1 VFDFIAGLFSKDMGI
16 DLGTA
21 YTVVY
26 VRGKGI
32 VISEPSVVAI
42 QRATREIIAVGEEAK
57 KMLGKT
63 PQDIEAIKPM
73 KSGVIADFEV
83 TRMMLRYFMS
93 KVHGRKTM
101 FKPRVIVCVPA
112 GITEVER
119 RAVVDATLQAGAREA
134 YLIEEPLAAAIGAG
148 LPIHEPRGNMV
159 LDIGGGRAEVA
170 VISLG
175 GIVVRES
182 IKVAGDEM
190 DSAIIEYMNKAH
202 ELIIGEQMAETIK
215 KTIGNVDDDMEEVYM
230 EVKGRDLRDGVPRVK
245 EISSSEIREV
255 LKPVAQKIVDAVRM
269 VLERTPPELSADIID
284 RGIVMTGGTSLLK
297 GLDKMISKGIG
308 VPAYLSEDPMYC
320 VALGAGRVL
329 EELDTLRRVLLSV
342 KRGEE

>member
-1 VFDFIAGLFSKDMGI
+1 MFDFLAGLFSKDMGI

-26 VRGKGI
+26 VRGKG
-32 VISEPSVVAI
+32 VVVSEPSVVAI
-42 QRATREIIAVGEEAK
+42 QKATREIIAVGEEAK
-57 KMLGKT
+57 KMVGKT

-73 KSGVIADFEV
+73 KNGVIADFEV
-83 TRMMLRYFMS
+83 TKMMLRYFMS
-93 KVHGRKTM
+93 RVHGRRGL
-101 FKPRVIVCVPA
+101 FRPRVIVCVPS

-148 LPIHEPRGNMV
+148 LPIHEPRGNMI
-159 LDIGGGRAEVA
+159 LDIGGGRTEVA

-190 DSAIIEYMNKAH
+190 DNTIIEYMSKAH

-215 KTIGNVDDDMEEVYM
+215 KTIGNVDDDLDEMVM

-255 LKPVAQKIVDAVRM
+255 LKPVAQRIVEAVRT
-269 VLERTPPELSADIID
+269 VLEQTPPELSADIID

-297 GLDKMISKGIG
+297 GLDKLISKEVG
-308 VPAYLSEDPMYC
+308 VPAYLSDDPMYC
-320 VALGAGRVL
+320 VALGAGKVL
-329 EELDTLRRVLLSV
+329 EELDALKRVLLSV

>member
-1 VFDFIAGLFSKDMGI
+1 MFDFIAGLFSKDMGI

-42 QRATREIIAVGEEAK
+42 QKTTKEIIAVGEEAK
-57 KMLGKT
+57 KMVGKT

-73 KSGVIADFEV
+73 RNGVIADFDV
-83 TRMMLRYFMS
+83 TKMMLRYFMG
-93 KVHGRKTM
+93 KVHGRKGM
-101 FKPRVIVCVPA
+101 FKPRVIVCVPS

-119 RAVVDATLQAGAREA
+119 RAVIDATLQAGAREA

-159 LDIGGGRAEVA
+159 LDIGGGRTEVA

-190 DSAIIEYMNKAH
+190 DNAIIEYMNRVH
-202 ELIIGEQMAETIK
+202 ELVIGEQMAENIK
-215 KTIGNVDDDMEEVYM
+215 KTIGNVDDDMDEIRM
-230 EVKGRDLRDGVPRVK
+230 EVKGRDLRNGVPKVK

-255 LKPVAQKIVDAVRM
+255 LKPVAQRIVDAVKA
-269 VLERTPPELSADIID
+269 VLEQTPPELSADIID

-297 GLDKMISKGIG
+297 GLDKMVSKGVG

-320 VALGAGRVL
+320 VALGAGKVL

>member
-1 VFDFIAGLFSKDMGI
+1 MFDFISGLFSKDIGI

-26 VRGKGI
+26 VKGKGI
-32 VISEPSVVAI
+32 AISEPSVVAI
-42 QRATREIIAVGEEAK
+42 QKASKEIIAVGEEAK
-57 KMLGKT
+57 KMIGKT

-73 KSGVIADFEV
+73 KNGVIADFDV
-83 TRMMLRYFMS
+83 TKMMLRYFMS
-93 KVHGRKTM
+93 KVHGRRWL
-101 FKPRVIVCVPA
+101 FKPRVIVCVPS

-148 LPIHEPRGNMV
+148 LPIHEPRGNMI
-159 LDIGGGRAEVA
+159 LDIGGGRTEVA

-190 DSAIIEYMNKAH
+190 DSAIVEYMSKVH
-202 ELIIGEQMAETIK
+202 ELVIGEQMAENIK
-215 KTIGNVDDDMEEVYM
+215 KTIGNVDDEMEEVFM
-230 EVKGRDLRDGVPRVK
+230 EVKGRDLREGVPRVK
-245 EISSSEIREV
+245 EINSSEIREV
-255 LKPVAQKIVDAVRM
+255 LKPVAQKIVDAVKT
-269 VLERTPPELSADIID
+269 VLEQTPAELSADIID

-297 GLDKMISKGIG
+297 GLDKMISREVG
-308 VPAYLSEDPMYC
+308 VPAYLSDDPMYC
-320 VALGAGRVL
+320 VALGAGKVL
-329 EELDTLRRVLLSV
+329 EELDALRRVLLSI

>member
-1 VFDFIAGLFSKDMGI
+1 VFDFISGLFSKDIGI

-26 VRGKGI
+26 VKGKGI
-32 VISEPSVVAI
+32 AISEPSVVAI
-42 QRATREIIAVGEEAK
+42 QKASKEIIAVGEEAK
-57 KMLGKT
+57 KMIGKT

-73 KSGVIADFEV
+73 KNGVIADFDV
-83 TRMMLRYFMS
+83 TKMMLRYFMS
-93 KVHGRKTM
+93 KVHGRRWL
-101 FKPRVIVCVPA
+101 FKPRVIVCVPS

-148 LPIHEPRGNMV
+148 LPIHEPRGNMI
-159 LDIGGGRAEVA
+159 LDIGGGRTEVA

-190 DSAIIEYMNKAH
+190 DSAIVEYMSKVH
-202 ELIIGEQMAETIK
+202 ELVIGEQMAENIK
-215 KTIGNVDDDMEEVYM
+215 KTIGNVDDEMEEVFM
-230 EVKGRDLRDGVPRVK
+230 EVKGRDLREGVPRVK
-245 EISSSEIREV
+245 EINSSEIREV
-255 LKPVAQKIVDAVRM
+255 LKPVAQKIVDAVKT
-269 VLERTPPELSADIID
+269 VLEQTPAELSADIID

-297 GLDKMISKGIG
+297 GLDKMISREVG
-308 VPAYLSEDPMYC
+308 VPAYLSDDPMYC
-320 VALGAGRVL
+320 VALGAGKVL
-329 EELDTLRRVLLSV
+329 EELDALRRVLLSI

>member
-1 VFDFIAGLFSKDMGI
+1 MFDLIAGLFSKDMGI

-42 QRATREIIAVGEEAK
+42 QKATKEIIAVGEEAK

-73 KSGVIADFEV
+73 KNGVIADFDV
-83 TRMMLRYFMS
+83 TKMMLRYFMS

-190 DSAIIEYMNKAH
+190 DSAIIEYMNRVH
-202 ELIIGEQMAETIK
+202 ELVIGEQMAESIK

-230 EVKGRDLRDGVPRVK
+230 EVKGRDLRNGVPKVK

-255 LKPVAQKIVDAVRM
+255 LKPVAQKIVEAVRM
-269 VLERTPPELSADIID
+269 VLEQTPPELSADIID

-297 GLDKMISKGIG
+297 GLDKMISKGVG

>member
-1 VFDFIAGLFSKDMGI
+1 MFDFIAGLFSKDMGI

>member
-1 VFDFIAGLFSKDMGI
+1 MFDFIAGLFSKDMGI

-42 QRATREIIAVGEEAK
+42 QKATKEIIAVGEEAK
-57 KMLGKT
+57 KMVGKT

-73 KSGVIADFEV
+73 RNGVIADFDV
-83 TRMMLRYFMS
+83 TKMMLRYFMS
-93 KVHGRKTM
+93 KVHGRKGM
-101 FKPRVIVCVPA
+101 FKPRVIVCVPS

-159 LDIGGGRAEVA
+159 LDIGGGRTEVA

-190 DSAIIEYMNKAH
+190 DNAIMEYMNRVH
-202 ELIIGEQMAETIK
+202 ELVIGEQMAENIK
-215 KTIGNVDDDMEEVYM
+215 KTIGNVDDDMDEVSM
-230 EVKGRDLRDGVPRVK
+230 EVKGRDLRNGVPRVK

-255 LKPVAQKIVDAVRM
+255 LKPVAQRIIEAVRA
-269 VLERTPPELSADIID
+269 VLEQTPPELSADIID

-297 GLDKMISKGIG
+297 GLDKMVSKGVG

-320 VALGAGRVL
+320 VALGAGKVL
-329 EELDTLRRVLLSV
+329 EELDTLRRVLLSI

>member
-1 VFDFIAGLFSKDMGI
+1 MFDFIAGLFSKDMGI

-42 QRATREIIAVGEEAK
+42 QKTTKEIIAVGEEAK
-57 KMLGKT
+57 KMVGKT

-73 KSGVIADFEV
+73 RNGVIADFDV
-83 TRMMLRYFMS
+83 TKMMLRYFMG
-93 KVHGRKTM
+93 KVHGRKGM
-101 FKPRVIVCVPA
+101 FKPRVIVCVPS

-119 RAVVDATLQAGAREA
+119 RAVIDATLQAGAREA

-159 LDIGGGRAEVA
+159 LDIGGGRTEVA

-190 DSAIIEYMNKAH
+190 DNAIIEYMNRVH
-202 ELIIGEQMAETIK
+202 ELVIGEQMAENIK
-215 KTIGNVDDDMEEVYM
+215 KTIGNVDDDMDEIRM
-230 EVKGRDLRDGVPRVK
+230 EVKGRDLRNGVPKVK
-245 EISSSEIREV
+245 EISSSEMREV
-255 LKPVAQKIVDAVRM
+255 LKPVAQRIVDAVKA
-269 VLERTPPELSADIID
+269 VLEQTPPELSADIID

-297 GLDKMISKGIG
+297 GLDKMVSKGVG

-320 VALGAGRVL
+320 VALGAGKVL

>member
-1 VFDFIAGLFSKDMGI
+1 MFDFIAGLFSKDMGI

-42 QRATREIIAVGEEAK
+42 QKATKEIIAVGEEAK
-57 KMLGKT
+57 KMVGKT

-73 KSGVIADFEV
+73 RNGVIADFDV
-83 TRMMLRYFMS
+83 TKMMLRYFMS
-93 KVHGRKTM
+93 KVHGRKGM
-101 FKPRVIVCVPA
+101 FKPRVIVCVPS

-159 LDIGGGRAEVA
+159 LDIGGGRTEVA

-190 DSAIIEYMNKAH
+190 DNAIMEYMNRVH
-202 ELIIGEQMAETIK
+202 ELVIGEQMAENIK
-215 KTIGNVDDDMEEVYM
+215 KTIGNVDDDMDEVSM
-230 EVKGRDLRDGVPRVK
+230 EVKGRDLRNGVPRVK

-255 LKPVAQKIVDAVRM
+255 LKPVAQRIIEAVRA
-269 VLERTPPELSADIID
+269 VLEQTPPELSADIID

-297 GLDKMISKGIG
+297 GLDKMVSKGVG
-308 VPAYLSEDPMYC
+308 VPAYLSENPMYC
-320 VALGAGRVL
+320 VALGAGKVL
-329 EELDTLRRVLLSV
+329 EELDTLRRVLLSI

>member
-1 VFDFIAGLFSKDMGI
+1 MFDFIAGLFSKDMGI

-42 QRATREIIAVGEEAK
+42 QKTTKEIIAVGEEAK
-57 KMLGKT
+57 KMVGKT

-73 KSGVIADFEV
+73 RNGVIADFDV
-83 TRMMLRYFMS
+83 TKMMLRYFMS
-93 KVHGRKTM
+93 KVHGRKGM
-101 FKPRVIVCVPA
+101 FKPRVIVCVPS

-119 RAVVDATLQAGAREA
+119 RAVIDATLQAGAREA

-159 LDIGGGRAEVA
+159 LDIGGGRTEVA

-190 DSAIIEYMNKAH
+190 DNAIIEYMNRVH
-202 ELIIGEQMAETIK
+202 ELVIGEQMAENIK
-215 KTIGNVDDDMEEVYM
+215 KTIGNVDDDMDEIRM
-230 EVKGRDLRDGVPRVK
+230 EVKGRDLRNGVPKVK
-245 EISSSEIREV
+245 EISSSEMREV
-255 LKPVAQKIVDAVRM
+255 LKPVAQRIVDAVKA
-269 VLERTPPELSADIID
+269 VLEQTPPELSADIID

-297 GLDKMISKGIG
+297 GLDKMVSKGVG

-320 VALGAGRVL
+320 VALGAGKVL

>member
-1 VFDFIAGLFSKDMGI
+1 MAGLFSKDMGI

-42 QRATREIIAVGEEAK
+42 QKATKEIIAVGEEAK

-73 KSGVIADFEV
+73 KNGVIADFDV
-83 TRMMLRYFMS
+83 TKMMLRYFMS

-190 DSAIIEYMNKAH
+190 DSAIIEYMNRVH
-202 ELIIGEQMAETIK
+202 ELVIGEQMAESIK

-230 EVKGRDLRDGVPRVK
+230 EVKGRDLRNGVPKVK

-255 LKPVAQKIVDAVRM
+255 LKPVAQKIVEAVRM
-269 VLERTPPELSADIID
+269 VLEQTPPELSADIID

-297 GLDKMISKGIG
+297 GLDKMISKGVG